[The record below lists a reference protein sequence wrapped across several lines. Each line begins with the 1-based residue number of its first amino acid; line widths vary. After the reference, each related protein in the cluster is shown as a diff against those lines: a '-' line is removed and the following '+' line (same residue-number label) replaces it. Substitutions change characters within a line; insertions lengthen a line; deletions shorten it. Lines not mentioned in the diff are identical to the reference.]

1 MNPSA
6 SQINV
11 FKPETIVSY
20 EAGLKGEWFDRRLR
34 TNLAVFH
41 VDYRNL
47 QISQF
52 IAGSEGATANIVNA
66 GKVAYRGVEAEITA
80 VPVRGLTLDGSI
92 GYTDPKYKTYLYLDP
107 ATDTVINVAS
117 EARMSQAAKFNAHVG
132 AQYEQDIG
140 LGTLS
145 LRADY
150 SYRSTVYWFTLDR
163 VSQFNRDIRS
173 RPDHNLRARIALDDI
188 AIGRAKLGLGVW
200 GDNLTDQRN
209 IDFGIDFGSLG
220 YASASFKMPR
230 TFGVDARITY

>member
-1 MNPSA
+1 MNGRIVVMIAGGVILASA
-6 SQINV
+6 FVKSHPDMIANP
-11 FKPETIVSY
+11 PESTR
-20 EAGLKGEWFDRRLR
+20 EACSAL
-34 TNLAVFH
+34 
-41 VDYRNL
+41 VDPGYRNL

-209 IDFGIDFGSLG
+209 IDIGIDFGSLG
-220 YASASFKMPR
+220 
-230 TFGVDARITY
+230 